1 MVVFIPLL
9 FISSAAEGIM
19 FSTCPFSSCACVR
32 IMCVPRREH
41 FPTGLPPTSPYGQRT
56 EIHGKSTSMV
66 WSTLGSRTA
75 KEQDRT
81 CAQGQIFGSGGKC
94 PIHFV
99 WDMSTEWT
107 GPMTQL
113 PETYYS
119 TSAVVGG
126 RYYVSLKRARDT
138 PVSS

>member
-19 FSTCPFSSCACVR
+19 FSTCPFSCACVR

-41 FPTGLPPTSPYGQRT
+41 FPTSLPPTSPYGQRT

-66 WSTLGSRTA
+66 WSTLGLRTA
-75 KEQDRT
+75 TEQDRT
-81 CAQGQIFGSGGKC
+81 CAQGQIFWGGGKC

-99 WDMSTEWT
+99 WDMPTEWT

-119 TSAVVGG
+119 AVPLTSYSQVVGLRVWVG
-126 RYYVSLKRARDT
+126 VKK
-138 PVSS
+138 